1 MAREVLYFW
10 ATRELG
16 LTQTESPGRFKMTQ
30 PAISQ
35 AARRGEELVKRYQF
49 KLMEIESGLYRRF
62 VDLQGG

>member
-1 MAREVLYFW
+1 
-10 ATRELG
+10 
-16 LTQTESPGRFKMTQ
+16 MTQ